1 MLDLAQHIVVSQNT
15 STFEPEKFEDHYEA
29 ELTQLINQKRSGKP
43 IEGAA
48 KVLKRSRPDGCPETQ
63 HRKRPR
69 G

>member
-1 MLDLAQHIVVSQNT
+1 MLDLAKHIVNQNT

-29 ELTQLINQKRSGKP
+29 ALTQLINQKRSGKP

-48 KVLKRSRPDGCPETQ
+48 KVRKRSRPDGCPETQ